1 MGDIVS
7 FDVSCYVGG
16 VHGDNCATI
25 IVGDYDVDDDEPTED
40 FSWDHDDATSAT
52 TTASSSQLQKDWPSA
67 TNIIPHKESF
77 STTDEEERFLSARR
91 LVQAALESRDAGV
104 AACKPGRCL
113 SDIGGAIHA
122 VVDAYGYD
130 TVRHYRGHGI
140 SSDFHCAPFVKHFR
154 NNDMMEL
161 VDGMIFTIEP
171 MITEGSADCHEWSDH
186 WTVLTKD
193 GGRKVRVS
201 IVLLYDPCVQYKVST
216 T

>member
-25 IVGDYDVDDDEPTED
+25 IVGDHDDDEHTEE

-52 TTASSSQLQKDWPSA
+52 TTTARSSSQLQKDWPSA

-77 STTDEEERFLSARR
+77 STIEEEERFISARR

-104 AACKPGRCL
+104 AACKPGGCL

-201 IVLLYDPCVQYKVST
+201 IVLLYDSCVQYKVST

>member
-25 IVGDYDVDDDEPTED
+25 IVGDYDVPPTEE

-52 TTASSSQLQKDWPSA
+52 TTTARSSSQLQKDWPSA

-77 STTDEEERFLSARR
+77 STIEEEERFISARR

-104 AACKPGRCL
+104 AACKPGGCL

-201 IVLLYDPCVQYKVST
+201 IVLLYDSCVQYKVST